1 MKSTAYAK
9 TVKTPQGL
17 AVENSVREF
26 SLVCDEPVESG
37 GTNTGMNPVEALLS
51 ALGSCMTIAAF
62 YLAESQG
69 IKLESFSVDLEGDI
83 DTDGFMG
90 VNPDLRCGFSEIRVT
105 AHIKCDADEARAKEF
120 VAFVKSRCPV
130 SDNVANPTPIVVSG
144 IVVE

>member
-17 AVENSVREF
+17 SVENSVREF
-26 SLVCDEPVESG
+26 SLVCDEPAESG

-62 YLAESQG
+62 YLAESRG
-69 IKLESFSVDLEGDI
+69 IRLESFGVDLEGDI

-90 VNPDLRCGFSEIRVT
+90 IDPDLRCGFSEIRIT
-105 AHIKCDADEARAKEF
+105 PHIKCDADETKAKEF

-130 SDNVANPTPIVVSG
+130 SDNVANPTPIVVSD